1 MKRQDLFHK
10 KKRKTLKQLPY
21 GIPESNLFVSFSIK
35 CLVVT
40 IIYCRFAA
48 VFLRRSAYAEE
59 KG

>member
-1 MKRQDLFHK
+1 MKRQALFHK
-10 KKRKTLKQLPY
+10 KKKNFKITPLWDT
-21 GIPESNLFVSFSIK
+21 FVSFSIK